1 MAQDDP
7 GGGVEPEPVVD
18 PHQVAVGA
26 PPSHARGSAFRPVL
40 RGSPVT
46 YQQGRPSMSASS
58 GTVKLRLRSIG
69 PGYRHEP
76 IGPASEMARS
86 ESRSVTS
93 VLVPAQLRRPSLTAR

>member
-1 MAQDDP
+1 M
-7 GGGVEPEPVVD
+7 
-18 PHQVAVGA
+18 GA
-26 PPSHARGSAFRPVL
+26 PPSHARGGAFRPVL

-76 IGPASEMARS
+76 IGPASEMAARS

>member
-1 MAQDDP
+1 
-7 GGGVEPEPVVD
+7 
-18 PHQVAVGA
+18 
-26 PPSHARGSAFRPVL
+26 
-40 RGSPVT
+40 
-46 YQQGRPSMSASS
+46 MSASS

-76 IGPASEMARS
+76 IGPASEMAARS